1 MTTLTELQ
9 LAVAAIQPNITY
21 RKECELLLESKS
33 KTFKNRDE
41 KSRSQERKNVTTAQ
55 ENQIRAVHN
64 TLLSLRT
71 LVLESNNE
79 SIDIDALTTR
89 FDNEHARAVLLLE
102 VQFTHQ
108 KNKLITKD
116 QEVYDNADTME
127 PKNKF
132 HHQDNQTQ
140 QKKQTNSANYF
151 KALAK
156 LSSSELDYFLM
167 FVQQH
172 ETDLGRGI
180 KQGVSGMQTILEER
194 RTTRNDNQNEMRQN
208 KSESDKEK
216 EREHQRKR
224 YRDNLAIKPHF
235 VVLTRAQGM
244 KNTRKRL
251 EGMTIEL
258 YQRESAQARDAELKW
273 DGNRWDFIELA
284 NNAKPVPSRTSSR
297 ARGKVDYSDMS

>member
-1 MTTLTELQ
+1 MATLTGLQ
-9 LAVAAIQPNITY
+9 QAVAAIQSSITY

-33 KTFKNRDE
+33 KTFKNKLE
-41 KSRSQERKNVTTAQ
+41 KRRSQERKDVTTAE

-64 TLLSLRT
+64 ALLSLRT

-79 SIDIDALTTR
+79 SIDIDTLTTR
-89 FDNEHARAVLLLE
+89 FDNEIARAMLLLKI
-102 VQFTHQ
+102 QFTRS
-108 KNKLITKD
+108 NKKFITKK

-132 HHQDNQTQ
+132 HHRDNQTE
-140 QKKQTNSANYF
+140 QKKKTNSASYF

-156 LSSSELDYFLM
+156 LSFSELEYFLM

-172 ETDLGRGI
+172 ETELGRQI
-180 KQGVSGMQTILEER
+180 QQSVAGMQIILEER
-194 RTTRNDNQNEMRQN
+194 RTNRNDNQNETRQN
-208 KSESDKEK
+208 KSEAEKEK
-216 EREHQRKR
+216 ESEDNRKR
-224 YRDNLAIKPHF
+224 YRDNMAIKPHF
-235 VVLTRAQGM
+235 GVFTRAQGM

-251 EGMTIEL
+251 DGMTIEI

-284 NNAKPVPSRTSSR
+284 NNAKSVPSRTSSR